1 MEEKLEYVEPSVE
14 DKMKSNLEETEKLIL
29 EYRYL
34 NNKIYGRNG
43 RRMDEIEKILYEKNS
58 EFFNLLK
65 KI

>member
-34 NNKIYGRNG
+34 NNKIYCRNG
-43 RRMDEIEKILYEKNS
+43 RRMDEREKILYEKNS